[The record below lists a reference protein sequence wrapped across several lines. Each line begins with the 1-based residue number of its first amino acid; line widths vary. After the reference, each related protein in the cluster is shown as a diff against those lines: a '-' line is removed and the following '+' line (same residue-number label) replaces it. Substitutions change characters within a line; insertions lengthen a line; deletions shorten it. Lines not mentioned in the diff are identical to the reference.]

1 MNFLINV
8 SEGQKQTTKKLK
20 YSLLKALFNFIKD
33 SVDLSLINPCDSPIL
48 RKTFKVAKG
57 QPWTILDRD
66 VVDEIIFKTDN
77 FRNRLM
83 LELMARG
90 GMRVGEVLKLKAKNV
105 YDRKLFLS
113 DPKSGRQ
120 VEIVFIPKKI
130 ADRLREYIS
139 SENMEDGNRVFPLGY
154 TRALEIVK
162 KAGKIINVNLKPH
175 DLRRHAAT
183 YASRSGVPI
192 EIVSKIILRHANLAT
207 TQRYLGKVSDTEAIY
222 WIENIYK

>member
-1 MNFLINV
+1 MDILSKPACNTQVLHSLKIFNAILEKPYTSN
-8 SEGQKQTTKKLK
+8 ELWETTKKLK
-20 YSLLKALFNFIKD
+20 YSLLKAFFNFIKD

-48 RKTFKVAKG
+48 RKIFKVSKG
-57 QPWTILDRD
+57 QSWTILDRD

-120 VEIVFIPKKI
+120 
-130 ADRLREYIS
+130 
-139 SENMEDGNRVFPLGY
+139 
-154 TRALEIVK
+154 
-162 KAGKIINVNLKPH
+162 
-175 DLRRHAAT
+175 
-183 YASRSGVPI
+183 I

-207 TQRYLGKVSDTEAIY
+207 TQRYLGKVMKGKILWRKETAVNRAIAFD
-222 WIENIYK
+222 IS